1 MAQQRPGMLT
11 AVAIIAI
18 VIGVLGSC
26 VSSFTF
32 ASTLAQGPLNEFNRA
47 NLESMQGANPE
58 MLQRQLETQDRL
70 QEIAESWQPFTLTH
84 QVLNL
89 FASLA
94 LGIAGI
100 LLLRWKPMA
109 LGLFVGAAAASIFVD
124 VIGTVLGIVVQLQMK
139 PIMREMMAGA
149 AEAAPGM
156 GDTMGAVG
164 EASASVGMCM
174 GALFLVVKVAYYV
187 WGIVVVR
194 KDAIRSLFAAQSAAQ
209 SAGQ

>member
-109 LGLFVGAAAASIFVD
+109 LGLFVGAADIEPDADGEAV
-124 VIGTVLGIVVQLQMK
+124 GGIVDPAIAGDDLLVQLFRQLHGDGLEQH
-139 PIMREMMAGA
+139 PRRRHVLVDRAPDHAGGGGQFA
-149 AEAAPGM
+149 DGHI
-156 GDTMGAVG
+156 G
-164 EASASVGMCM
+164 
-174 GALFLVVKVAYYV
+174 GALL
-187 WGIVVVR
+187 R
-194 KDAIRSLFAAQSAAQ
+194 E
-209 SAGQ
+209 